1 MSQSQKKIAKHP
13 VLKPAEDFFKLRRDG
28 IGFIEQ
34 MASLLWTDYNT
45 HDPGITTLE
54 ALCYAMS
61 DLAYRI
67 GWDIKDILSPET
79 LSPDSSRP
87 YPNQPFFTAREILT
101 INPVTT
107 DDFRRVLIDLPKIR
121 NAWVFCKECS
131 CQSSYYAWCDKGQ
144 LQLSYL
150 NPGDLPQSPVKKV
163 APRGLYD
170 VRVELE
176 ADPGQGDLN
185 DRKIEYTSNFHDADG
200 AHSTIMELRFPE
212 LNLADSHLWRL
223 FLDSDEAF
231 AKSAD
236 NDLFT
241 VTLTRL
247 GATKTYDLLSD
258 PSLDEEGRNNYLRN
272 HWRTLFYIDFTITFT
287 DNSQKSETIRI
298 NNAALRVF
306 SDLAAK
312 NAMTLEA
319 LKAILEDKRSGGFMQ
334 RFRRKAIAAREAV
347 LSAKTELLLHRNLD
361 EDYCS
366 VTVVGIEEV
375 AVCADVEVTADADI
389 EWVQAKI
396 WFEIEQ
402 YFNPPIRFFTSR
414 ELQDA
419 GEAVEEIFNG
429 PELNCGFIRADDLEK
444 ASLKTELRV
453 SDIINR
459 LMEIDGVIAVNQV
472 LLTKY
477 DAEGNA
483 VKGYADFD
491 PNKTSASWLLRVSEQ
506 NQPRLYRNAS
516 RFLFYKNGLPFLPRM
531 DEVSDTLNQLHGEA
545 ERPKLN
551 NVDMEL
557 SIPTGTFRD
566 CKEYYPVQYSL
577 PLVYGTGPEG
587 VPSQATELRQAQAKQ
602 MKAYLMVFEQMLGN
616 TLAQLAHTADLFS
629 LDPDIRQTY
638 FVKVFSEEL
647 IKGFDVIKTGTYGSE
662 ALEQMTETRSEFFQR
677 RNRFLDHLLA
687 RFGELFSE
695 YALLL
700 NNVYGKQVALERL
713 IDDKI
718 AFLKAYPMISH
729 NRAKAYDYSHSSS
742 LQENQPCI
750 KKRISLLLG
759 YPDLTVFFTGT
770 HPAYGPGYT
779 VPFELK
785 DRNNKIWLK
794 GKITL
799 PAFSSAEAE
808 TKTLQEL
815 LGRMHQSQYYDI
827 IHKQKTG
834 LFQLVFN
841 DNSSKVHALHPSLF
855 STQAAAEELQ
865 KELQAWSANERL
877 IVVEH
882 LLLRPKFPGDALYKP
897 CDEGSGLT
905 CCDEDPYSFRL
916 TFVMPGWTT
925 LYTDNLEMRGF
936 AERTIREET
945 PSHLLGKTCW
955 VGNDDSQF
963 DRFEEAWYEW
973 LMVNSGFDWT
983 EERLHE
989 RVKFSLKSSL
999 DTTVSENSI
1008 CQCATDILAA
1018 YGMEFFRWMEKK
1030 IMAGV
1035 GLDKLDESNTFIPP
1049 TVSIP
1054 KELIGNEEKNKS
1066 TAQLIQHFLDDRY
1079 SNYKAVSYQLWNVV
1093 NLLSK
1098 LRNIYPVATL
1108 HDCDAGSDIN
1118 PVRLDNTALGG
1129 STLSSSSE
1137 IT

>member
-1 MSQSQKKIAKHP
+1 MSQSQKTIAKQS
-13 VLKPAEDFFKLRRDG
+13 VLKPAEDFYRLRRDG
-28 IGFIEQ
+28 IGFIEK

-54 ALCYAMS
+54 ALCYALS

-79 LSPDSSRP
+79 VSPDSSRP

-121 NAWVFCKECS
+121 NAWVFCKECA
-131 CQSSYYAWCDKGQ
+131 CQSSYYAWCDNGQ
-144 LQLSYL
+144 LQLSYQ

-176 ADPGQGDLN
+176 ADPGEGDLN
-185 DRKIEYTSNFHDADG
+185 DRKIEYTSIFHDDEG

-212 LNLADSHLWRL
+212 INLADAQLWGL

-231 AKSAD
+231 ANTVD

-241 VTLTRL
+241 VTLSRL

-258 PSLDEEGRNNYLRN
+258 SALDDEERNNYLRA
-272 HWRTLFYIDFTITFT
+272 HWRTVFYLDFTITFT
-287 DNSQKSETIRI
+287 DSSQKSATICI

-312 NAMTLEA
+312 NAITVETL
-319 LKAILEDKRSGGFMQ
+319 KSVLEDKRSGGFMQ
-334 RFRRKAIAAREAV
+334 RYRRKAIAARDAV
-347 LSAKTELLLHRNLD
+347 LSAEAELLQHRNLD

-366 VTVVGIEEV
+366 VSVVGIEEV
-375 AVCADVEVTADADI
+375 SVCADVEVAADADI

-396 WFEIEQ
+396 WFEIEE
-402 YFNPPIRFFTSR
+402 YFNPPIRFYTSR

-419 GEAVEEIFNG
+419 GECVEEIFNG

-444 ASLKTELRV
+444 TSLKTELRV
-453 SDIINR
+453 SDLINR
-459 LMEIDGVIAVNQV
+459 LMEIEGIISVNQM
-472 LLTKY
+472 LLTRY

-483 VKGYADFD
+483 IKGTADLD
-491 PNKTSASWLLRVSEQ
+491 PNKTSASWLLLISDQ
-506 NQPRLYRNAS
+506 HQPRLFRNAS

-557 SIPTGTFRD
+557 NIPTGTFRD

-616 TLAQLAHTADLFS
+616 ALAQLAHTADLFS

-647 IKGFDVIKTGTYGSE
+647 IKGFDEIKNGAYGSE
-662 ALEQMTETRSEFFQR
+662 ALEQMTETRSEFLQR

-687 RFGELFSE
+687 RFGELFSD

-700 NNVYGKQVALERL
+700 NNVYGKQVALGRL
-713 IDDKI
+713 VDDKI
-718 AFLKAYPMISH
+718 AFLKAYPLISH
-729 NRAKAYDYSHSSS
+729 NRARAYDYTQIP
-742 LQENQPCI
+742 LFQENQPYI
-750 KKRISLLLG
+750 KKRITLLLG
-759 YPDLTVFFTGT
+759 YPDLTLCFTGT

-799 PAFSSAEAE
+799 PVSSASEAE
-808 TKTLQEL
+808 ARAFHEL
-815 LGRMHQSQYYDI
+815 LVRMHQPQYYDI

-841 DNSSKVHALHPSLF
+841 DKTSKVHALHPSLF
-855 STQAAAEELQ
+855 TTQAAAGEVQ

-897 CDEGSGLT
+897 CGEGNGMT

-916 TFVMPGWTT
+916 TFVMPGWMA

-955 VGNDDSQF
+955 VGNDDGQF
-963 DRFEEAWYEW
+963 DLFEEAWYEW
-973 LMVNSGFDWT
+973 LTVNSGFDWT

-989 RVKFSLKSSL
+989 RLKAML
-999 DTTVSENSI
+999 TANLLTVAEIEDI
-1008 CQCATDILAA
+1008 CQCATEILAKC
-1018 YGMEFFRWMEKK
+1018 GMEFYHWMEGNVKNGELPDTDFNPSA
-1030 IMAGV
+1030 I
-1035 GLDKLDESNTFIPP
+1035 GLCNGMLFREGTDNDIH
-1049 TVSIP
+1049 
-1054 KELIGNEEKNKS
+1054 
-1066 TAQLIQHFLDDRY
+1066 HFLKDRY
-1079 SNYKAVSYQLWNVV
+1079 NSYKKVSFRLWNVV
-1093 NLLSK
+1093 NLLGE
-1098 LRNIYPVATL
+1098 LHNVYPVATL
-1108 HDCDAGSDIN
+1108 HDCDEGSDIN
-1118 PVRLDNTALGG
+1118 PVRLNNTALGDHP
-1129 STLSSSSE
+1129 LSSSSDSK
-1137 IT
+1137 

>member
-1 MSQSQKKIAKHP
+1 
-13 VLKPAEDFFKLRRDG
+13 
-28 IGFIEQ
+28 
-34 MASLLWTDYNT
+34 LW
-45 HDPGITTLE
+45 G
-54 ALCYAMS
+54 
-61 DLAYRI
+61 
-67 GWDIKDILSPET
+67 
-79 LSPDSSRP
+79 
-87 YPNQPFFTAREILT
+87 
-101 INPVTT
+101 
-107 DDFRRVLIDLPKIR
+107 
-121 NAWVFCKECS
+121 
-131 CQSSYYAWCDKGQ
+131 
-144 LQLSYL
+144 
-150 NPGDLPQSPVKKV
+150 
-163 APRGLYD
+163 
-170 VRVELE
+170 
-176 ADPGQGDLN
+176 
-185 DRKIEYTSNFHDADG
+185 
-200 AHSTIMELRFPE
+200 
-212 LNLADSHLWRL
+212 L

-231 AKSAD
+231 ANTVD

-241 VTLTRL
+241 VTLSRL

-258 PSLDEEGRNNYLRN
+258 SALDDEERNNYLRA
-272 HWRTLFYIDFTITFT
+272 HWRTVFYLDVTITFT
-287 DNSQKSETIRI
+287 DSSQKSATICI

-312 NAMTLEA
+312 NAITVETL
-319 LKAILEDKRSGGFMQ
+319 KSVLEDKRSGGFMQ
-334 RFRRKAIAAREAV
+334 RYRRKAIAARDAV
-347 LSAKTELLLHRNLD
+347 LSAEAELLQHRNLD

-366 VTVVGIEEV
+366 VSVVGIEEV
-375 AVCADVEVTADADI
+375 SVCADVEVAADADI

-396 WFEIEQ
+396 WFEIEE
-402 YFNPPIRFFTSR
+402 YFNPPIRFYTSR

-419 GEAVEEIFNG
+419 GECVEEIFNG

-444 ASLKTELRV
+444 TSLKTELRV
-453 SDIINR
+453 SDLINR
-459 LMEIDGVIAVNQV
+459 LMEIEGIISVNQM
-472 LLTKY
+472 LLTRY

-483 VKGYADFD
+483 IKGTADLD
-491 PNKTSASWLLRVSEQ
+491 PNKTSASWLLLISDQ
-506 NQPRLYRNAS
+506 HQPRLFRNAS

-557 SIPTGTFRD
+557 NIPTGTFRD

-616 TLAQLAHTADLFS
+616 ALAQLAHTADLFS

-647 IKGFDVIKTGTYGSE
+647 IKGFDEIKNGAYGSE
-662 ALEQMTETRSEFFQR
+662 ALEQMTETRSEFLQR

-687 RFGELFSE
+687 RFGELFSD

-700 NNVYGKQVALERL
+700 NNVYGKQVALGRL
-713 IDDKI
+713 VDDKI
-718 AFLKAYPMISH
+718 AFLKAYPLISH
-729 NRAKAYDYSHSSS
+729 NRARAYDYTQIP
-742 LQENQPCI
+742 LFQENQPYI
-750 KKRISLLLG
+750 KKRITLLLG
-759 YPDLTVFFTGT
+759 YPDLTLCFTGT

-799 PAFSSAEAE
+799 PVSSASEAE
-808 TKTLQEL
+808 ARAFHEL
-815 LGRMHQSQYYDI
+815 LVRMHQPQYYDI

-841 DNSSKVHALHPSLF
+841 DKTSKVHALHPSLF
-855 STQAAAEELQ
+855 TTQAAAGEVQ

-897 CDEGSGLT
+897 CGEGNGMT

-916 TFVMPGWTT
+916 TFVMPGWMA

-955 VGNDDSQF
+955 VGNDDGQF
-963 DRFEEAWYEW
+963 DLFEEAWYEW
-973 LMVNSGFDWT
+973 LTVNSGFDWT

-989 RVKFSLKSSL
+989 RLKAML
-999 DTTVSENSI
+999 TANLLTVAEIEDI
-1008 CQCATDILAA
+1008 CQCATEILAKC
-1018 YGMEFFRWMEKK
+1018 GMEFYHWMEGNVKNGELPDTDFNPSA
-1030 IMAGV
+1030 I
-1035 GLDKLDESNTFIPP
+1035 GLCNGMLFREGTDNDIH
-1049 TVSIP
+1049 
-1054 KELIGNEEKNKS
+1054 
-1066 TAQLIQHFLDDRY
+1066 HFLKDRY
-1079 SNYKAVSYQLWNVV
+1079 NSYKKVSFRLWNVV
-1093 NLLSK
+1093 NLLGE
-1098 LRNIYPVATL
+1098 LHNVYPVATL
-1108 HDCDAGSDIN
+1108 HDCDEGSDIN
-1118 PVRLDNTALGG
+1118 PVRLNNTALGDHP
-1129 STLSSSSE
+1129 LSSSSDSK
-1137 IT
+1137 

>member
-1 MSQSQKKIAKHP
+1 M
-13 VLKPAEDFFKLRRDG
+13 
-28 IGFIEQ
+28 
-34 MASLLWTDYNT
+34 
-45 HDPGITTLE
+45 
-54 ALCYAMS
+54 
-61 DLAYRI
+61 
-67 GWDIKDILSPET
+67 
-79 LSPDSSRP
+79 
-87 YPNQPFFTAREILT
+87 
-101 INPVTT
+101 
-107 DDFRRVLIDLPKIR
+107 
-121 NAWVFCKECS
+121 
-131 CQSSYYAWCDKGQ
+131 
-144 LQLSYL
+144 
-150 NPGDLPQSPVKKV
+150 
-163 APRGLYD
+163 
-170 VRVELE
+170 
-176 ADPGQGDLN
+176 
-185 DRKIEYTSNFHDADG
+185 
-200 AHSTIMELRFPE
+200 
-212 LNLADSHLWRL
+212 
-223 FLDSDEAF
+223 
-231 AKSAD
+231 
-236 NDLFT
+236 
-241 VTLTRL
+241 
-247 GATKTYDLLSD
+247 
-258 PSLDEEGRNNYLRN
+258 
-272 HWRTLFYIDFTITFT
+272 
-287 DNSQKSETIRI
+287 
-298 NNAALRVF
+298 
-306 SDLAAK
+306 
-312 NAMTLEA
+312 
-319 LKAILEDKRSGGFMQ
+319 
-334 RFRRKAIAAREAV
+334 
-347 LSAKTELLLHRNLD
+347 
-361 EDYCS
+361 
-366 VTVVGIEEV
+366 
-375 AVCADVEVTADADI
+375 
-389 EWVQAKI
+389 
-396 WFEIEQ
+396 
-402 YFNPPIRFFTSR
+402 
-414 ELQDA
+414 
-419 GEAVEEIFNG
+419 
-429 PELNCGFIRADDLEK
+429 
-444 ASLKTELRV
+444 
-453 SDIINR
+453 
-459 LMEIDGVIAVNQV
+459 
-472 LLTKY
+472 
-477 DAEGNA
+477 
-483 VKGYADFD
+483 
-491 PNKTSASWLLRVSEQ
+491 
-506 NQPRLYRNAS
+506 
-516 RFLFYKNGLPFLPRM
+516 
-531 DEVSDTLNQLHGEA
+531 
-545 ERPKLN
+545 
-551 NVDMEL
+551 
-557 SIPTGTFRD
+557 
-566 CKEYYPVQYSL
+566 
-577 PLVYGTGPEG
+577 
-587 VPSQATELRQAQAKQ
+587 
-602 MKAYLMVFEQMLGN
+602 
-616 TLAQLAHTADLFS
+616 
-629 LDPDIRQTY
+629 
-638 FVKVFSEEL
+638 
-647 IKGFDVIKTGTYGSE
+647 
-662 ALEQMTETRSEFFQR
+662 
-677 RNRFLDHLLA
+677 
-687 RFGELFSE
+687 
-695 YALLL
+695 
-700 NNVYGKQVALERL
+700 
-713 IDDKI
+713 
-718 AFLKAYPMISH
+718 
-729 NRAKAYDYSHSSS
+729 
-742 LQENQPCI
+742 
-750 KKRISLLLG
+750 LG

>member
-1 MSQSQKKIAKHP
+1 MSQSQNNIAKHP
-13 VLKPAEDFFKLRRDG
+13 VLKPAEDFYKLRRDG

-101 INPVTT
+101 INPVTI

-121 NAWVFCKECS
+121 NAWVFCKECA
-131 CQSSYYAWCDKGQ
+131 CHSSYYAWCDKGQ

-150 NPGDLPQSPVKKV
+150 NPGDLPRSPVKKV

-231 AKSAD
+231 ARSAD

-258 PSLDEEGRNNYLRN
+258 PVLDEEGRNNYLRN
-272 HWRTLFYIDFTITFT
+272 HWRTVFYLDFTLTFT
-287 DNSQKSETIRI
+287 HTLADNSRKSETILI

-306 SDLAAK
+306 SDSAAK
-312 NAMTLEA
+312 NAITVETL
-319 LKAILEDKRSGGFMQ
+319 KGVLEDKRAGGFLQ
-334 RFRRKAIAAREAV
+334 RYRKKAIASRDAV
-347 LSAKTELLLHRNLD
+347 LSAKAELLIHRNLD

-402 YFNPPIRFFTSR
+402 YFNPPIRFFSSR

-419 GEAVEEIFNG
+419 GELVEEIFNG

-459 LMEIDGVIAVNQV
+459 LMEIDGVIAVNQL

-483 VKGYADFD
+483 VKGAADLD
-491 PNKTSASWLLRVSEQ
+491 SNKTSVLWLLRVSEQ
-506 NQPRLYRNAS
+506 HQPRLYKNAS

-557 SIPTGTFRD
+557 SIPAGTFRD

-616 TLAQLAHTADLFS
+616 ALAQLAHTADLFS

-647 IKGFDVIKTGTYGSE
+647 IKGFDEIKNGTYGSE
-662 ALEQMTETRSEFFQR
+662 ALEQMTETRSEFLQR

-700 NNVYGKQVALERL
+700 NNVYGKKVALERL

-718 AFLKAYPMISH
+718 AFLKAYPQISH
-729 NRAKAYDYSHSSS
+729 NRAKAYDYTQNSS

-750 KKRISLLLG
+750 KKRIGLLLG
-759 YPDLTVFFTGT
+759 YPDLTLFFTGT

-785 DRNNKIWLK
+785 DKNNKIWLK
-794 GKITL
+794 GNITL
-799 PAFSSAEAE
+799 PAFSSGEAE
-808 TKTLQEL
+808 TKALHEL
-815 LGRMHQSQYYDI
+815 LVRMHQSQYYDI

-841 DNSSKVHALHPSLF
+841 DNTSKVHALHPSLF
-855 STQAAAEELQ
+855 STPAAAEELQ

-877 IVVEH
+877 MVVEH

-925 LYTDNLEMRGF
+925 LYTDNLDMRGF

-963 DRFEEAWYEW
+963 DRFEEAWYTW
-973 LMVNSGFDWT
+973 LSVNSRFDWS

-989 RVKFSLKSSL
+989 RIKAMLTANIL
-999 DTTVSENSI
+999 TVTEQNKI
-1008 CQCATDILAA
+1008 CQCATEILEKC
-1018 YGMEFFRWMEKK
+1018 GMEFYHWME
-1030 IMAGV
+1030 
-1035 GLDKLDESNTFIPP
+1035 SNVNNGNLPDSDFNPSAISLCPGMIVREG
-1049 TVSIP
+1049 TVNDI
-1054 KELIGNEEKNKS
+1054 L
-1066 TAQLIQHFLDDRY
+1066 HFLKDRY
-1079 SNYKAVSYQLWNVV
+1079 NSYKEVSFRLWNVV
-1093 NLLSK
+1093 NILGELH
-1098 LRNIYPVATL
+1098 NIYPVATL
-1108 HDCDAGSDIN
+1108 HDCDEGSDSN
-1118 PVRLDNTALGG
+1118 PVRLNNTALGDHP
-1129 STLSSSSE
+1129 LSSSSDNK
-1137 IT
+1137 